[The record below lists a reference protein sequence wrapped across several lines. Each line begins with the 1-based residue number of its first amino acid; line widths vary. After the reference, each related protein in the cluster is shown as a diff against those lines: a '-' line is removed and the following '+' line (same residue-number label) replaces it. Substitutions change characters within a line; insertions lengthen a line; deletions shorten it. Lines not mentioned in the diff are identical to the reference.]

1 MEVPVAGP
9 QPIAISLSTA
19 QQAVLERLLRQHS
32 CPQALA
38 LRVRIVLGAAT
49 GTRNEPLAARLSCSP
64 TTVRKWRAR
73 WAAAESQLAAAEADA
88 AVLTSAVAA
97 ALADAAR
104 PGTPDSFS
112 AEQIVQI
119 VNLACTSPRGCG
131 RPIDAWT
138 PRELADEAQR
148 QGIVSSISPTT
159 VGRFLGRGRSA
170 AAPVSLLAQRQEQ
183 GG

>member
-1 MEVPVAGP
+1 MAGP
-9 QPIAISLSTA
+9 QPIAITVSIP
-19 QQAVLERLLRQHS
+19 QQLVLERLLRQHS

-38 LRVRIVLGAAT
+38 LRVRIVLAAAT
-49 GTRNEPLAARLSCSP
+49 GVGNEPLAIDLACSP

-88 AVLTSAVAA
+88 ATLTTAVAA
-97 ALADAAR
+97 ALADAPR
-104 PGTPDSFS
+104 PGTPDTFT

-119 VNLACTSPRGCG
+119 VNLACSSPRGCG

-138 PRELADEAQR
+138 PRELADEAAR

-159 VGRFLGRGRSA
+159 VGRFLGRRRSA
-170 AAPVSLLAQRQEQ
+170 AAPESLLAQRQDQ
-183 GG
+183 GS